1 MARCGGRRAVDR
13 GMVKLQVLA
22 FMLVMAYMLLMT
34 YMMLM
39 AYMMLVTYMLLMAY
53 MMLMTLKASAVK
65 GVRCIC

>member
-1 MARCGGRRAVDR
+1 MARCAGRRAVDR

-22 FMLVMAYMLLMT
+22 FMLVMAYM
-34 YMMLM
+34 MLVM
-39 AYMMLVTYMLLMAY
+39 AYMMLVAYVLLMAY

>member
-22 FMLVMAYMLLMT
+22 FMLVMAYM
-34 YMMLM
+34 
-39 AYMMLVTYMLLMAY
+39 MLVAYMLLMAY

>member
-22 FMLVMAYMLLMT
+22 FMLVIA

-39 AYMMLVTYMLLMAY
+39 AYMLLMAY
-53 MMLMTLKASAVK
+53 MMLMTLKASAVE